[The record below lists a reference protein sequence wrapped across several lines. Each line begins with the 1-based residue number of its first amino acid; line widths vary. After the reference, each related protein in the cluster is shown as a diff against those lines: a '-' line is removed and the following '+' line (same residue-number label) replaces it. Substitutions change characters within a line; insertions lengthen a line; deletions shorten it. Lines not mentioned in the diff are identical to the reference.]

1 MKSKLKCLVQL
12 ITCASILGF
21 SSCATF
27 KPDWTTTEIKK
38 SNFET
43 KELIAEA
50 QFLEKNAATAEE
62 VELLIETFKEV
73 EKADPQ
79 NYYALWKIGNYHILM
94 GAAYAEKKKDKKYHY
109 REAIK
114 YSEKAMAT
122 NADFKTEVLNG
133 KDITEALDKLTVEQI
148 DAMGYWYTARFYYFS
163 ECLAPLGR
171 VMNTRIVIDNNKMIE
186 RIDEIDRTW
195 AGGGNYFSRGLYYIA
210 IPERFGGSK
219 ERADQEFSEAVQIGP
234 NYLVNR
240 WGRAKYLYQL
250 IGDQENFKAE
260 LEWVMSQDP
269 HKADNPYP
277 WNVYFQQDA
286 KQMLADMQ

>member
-1 MKSKLKCLVQL
+1 MKSFLKSSIQL
-12 ITCASILGF
+12 IGVFIIIAL

-27 KPDWTTTEIKK
+27 EPGWNTVEIKESQVDK
-38 SNFET
+38 NQ
-43 KELIAEA
+43 LIAKAHIIEST
-50 QFLEKNAATAEE
+50 AASAEQ

-73 EKADPQ
+73 LKTDPL

-109 REAIK
+109 QEAIK
-114 YSEKAMAT
+114 YCEKAMAT
-122 NADFKTEVLNG
+122 NTAFKTEVLNG
-133 KDITEALDKLTVEQI
+133 KDITDALDKLSIDQI

-186 RIDEIDRTW
+186 SIDEIDPTW

-219 ERADQEFSEAVQIGP
+219 ERADQEFTEAVNIGP
-234 NYLVNR
+234 NYIVNR
-240 WGRAKYLYQL
+240 WGRAKYLYNL
-250 IGDQENFKAE
+250 IGEEDKFLND
-260 LEWVMSQDP
+260 LNWVVEQDP
-269 HKADNPYP
+269 SKADNPYP
-277 WNVYFQQDA
+277 WNVYFQEDA
-286 KQMLADMQ
+286 KKLLAAYK

>member
-1 MKSKLKCLVQL
+1 MKNKLKCLVQL
-12 ITCASILGF
+12 FGLVGIVALT
-21 SSCATF
+21 SCATF
-27 KPDWTTTEIKK
+27 EPGWTTTEIKE
-38 SNFET
+38 SNVET
-43 KELIAEA
+43 EQLLAESHA
-50 QFLEKNAATAEE
+50 LENNAASAEE
-62 VELLIETFKEV
+62 VELLIETFKDV
-73 EKADPQ
+73 VKADPQ

-109 REAIK
+109 KEAIK
-114 YSEKAMAT
+114 YCEKAMAT
-122 NADFKTEVLNG
+122 NTTFKTEVLNG
-133 KDITEALDKLTVEQI
+133 KDITEAIDKLTIEQI

-186 RIDEIDRTW
+186 RIDEIDRKW

-210 IPERFGGSK
+210 IPEKFGGSK

-250 IGDQENFKAE
+250 IGDQENFITD
-260 LEWVMSQDP
+260 LEWVVSQDP
-269 HKADNPYP
+269 HEADNPYP
-277 WNVYFQQDA
+277 WNVYFQEDA
-286 KQMLADMQ
+286 KQMLADIK